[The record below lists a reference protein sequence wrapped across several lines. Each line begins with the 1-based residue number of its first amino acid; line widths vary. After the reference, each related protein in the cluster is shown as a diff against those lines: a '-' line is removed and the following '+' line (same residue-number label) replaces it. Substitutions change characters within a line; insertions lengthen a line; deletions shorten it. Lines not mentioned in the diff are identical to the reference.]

1 MKEMT
6 RIYFSRV
13 FFWENNLKI
22 TALILNLSM
31 HISNTP
37 LPRKHCAVYCFT
49 VMTNGQQSGNLT
61 LGFCSRSWKVTKE
74 VLFNACLC
82 VLYSDSHFLFSTDCC
97 MLRCMLGCFCRWD
110 KEVRGKYCG
119 FLWVDLPL
127 PAWLHKQ
134 CVKLSGEYKLR
145 YQIRMCQD

>member
-31 HISNTP
+31 HISNIP
-37 LPRKHCAVYCFT
+37 LPRKHCAVYCFI

-61 LGFCSRSWKVTKE
+61 LGFCSWKVTKE

-82 VLYSDSHFLFSTDCC
+82 VLYSDSHFLFSTACC
-97 MLRCMLGCFCRWD
+97 MLGCMLGCFCRWD
-110 KEVRGKYCG
+110 KEVRGKYCS
-119 FLWVDLPL
+119 FLWVDCLCQHGCTNSVWSCPGSINL
-127 PAWLHKQ
+127 D
-134 CVKLSGEYKLR
+134 
-145 YQIRMCQD
+145 IR